1 MSPLKLINHSQSHVE
16 HSIAGIGAQS
26 SGSACFAGSD
36 STVSGQVK
44 SMPVQVRFL
53 PVLKP
58 AEPGT
63 RLFFDRARG
72 VELVEL
78 PPEDKTS
85 NQLRSRF
92 PLSVP
97 CCEVGQQPGLTV
109 DNELHDH
116 NLSVTPTSTCQE
128 VRDVDKDGKSKCS
141 RTKRASDKRKKYR
154 RNRIERNRVALLEFA
169 FEMLR
174 GRIPPEYLP
183 YQKRRL
189 SQVQI
194 LTLATR
200 YIRDLTDLLAQEGV
214 PVREKHE
221 SGWSEPAL
229 PEWNAGIALP
239 CTEGTVFK

>member
-1 MSPLKLINHSQSHVE
+1 MSPMKLINHSQSHAE
-16 HSIAGIGAQS
+16 HSIASNGAQRY
-26 SGSACFAGSD
+26 GSACFTG
-36 STVSGQVK
+36 STVSGQVT
-44 SMPVQVRFL
+44 SIPVQVRFL
-53 PVLKP
+53 PVWKP

-63 RLFFDRARG
+63 RLFFDRARC

-78 PPEDKTS
+78 PPEHKTS
-85 NQLRSRF
+85 NRLMSRF
-92 PLSVP
+92 RLSAP
-97 CCEVGQQPGLTV
+97 CCEVGQQPDLTV

-128 VRDVDKDGKSKCS
+128 VRGMDKDGKSKCS
-141 RTKRASDKRKKYR
+141 TTKRASDNRKKYR

-174 GRIPPEYLP
+174 GRIPPDYFP
-183 YQKRRL
+183 CQKRRL
-189 SQVQI
+189 SQLQV

-200 YIRDLTDLLAQEGV
+200 YIKDLTDLLAQEGV

-221 SGWSEPAL
+221 SGWCEPAL